1 MPLLAFIIE
10 LYKYFGLPIGVSL
23 TLYFVW
29 FFSTNPEKFEKWAA
43 IFAWAVSGIWEHT
56 DYFAT
61 KFEIQGRVNSFVA
74 ALEASTTITFPR
86 ISLRWTARGKDE
98 IVWEEGQAIIVMR
111 DRNHRSKNFIHAA
124 YLFTAEALLKKSAR
138 HLSKTQK
145 TSLDLFST
153 KLILE
158 KERKSS
164 VEQFMSEYFVP
175 ELDKN
180 QAVPRLI
187 QQYVHIERL
196 GVFFPILI
204 QELTYLG
211 SKVFLSK
218 PSSEVIDEVKL
229 LIDFLEKFAQREVGD
244 LKTPDTFAG
253 KYMRCAIRIV
263 ASKPV
268 RERGDITSHKE
279 RINYCVQGKFENI
292 YIIGNGDLK
301 NRQFMDD
308 VAGACLSENESLE
321 KVRDYQFKGQIKIQG
336 NLTNVSTYLIH
347 LHNPSAVK
355 YLYEANDLDTEVK

>member
-1 MPLLAFIIE
+1 MSILIALYQVFGFPLGIGITLIVGW
-10 LYKYFGLPIGVSL
+10 YFLK
-23 TLYFVW
+23 
-29 FFSTNPEKFEKWAA
+29 NPEKFEKWMSM
-43 IFAWAVSGIWEHT
+43 IVWVVSRVWKNAE
-56 DYFAT
+56 YFAT
-61 KFEIQGRVNSFVA
+61 KSEIQGRVNSFVST
-74 ALEASTTITFPR
+74 LESNTTTTFPR
-86 ISLRWTARGKDE
+86 VSLRWKARGSDE
-98 IVWEEGQAIIVMR
+98 IVWDEGQAIIVMR
-111 DRNHRSKNFIHAA
+111 DRTHRNKNLIHAA

-158 KERKSS
+158 KESKFA

-175 ELDKN
+175 EIDKN
-180 QAVPRLI
+180 EAIRGFI

-196 GVFFPILI
+196 GAFFPILI

-218 PSSEVIDEVKL
+218 PSEEVVEEVKSL
-229 LIDFLEKFAQREVGD
+229 VKFLEKFSEREVGD
-244 LKTPDTFAG
+244 TTTADTFVG

-263 ASKPV
+263 ASRAV

-292 YIIGNGDLK
+292 YIIGSGARE
-301 NRQFMDD
+301 NRKFMDE
-308 VAGACLSENESLE
+308 VAGACLSENERLE
-321 KVRDYQFKGQIKIQG
+321 KVRDYQFKGQIRINS

-347 LHNPSAVK
+347 LHNPGAVK
-355 YLYEANDLDTEVK
+355 YLYEANDIDTETT

>member
-1 MPLLAFIIE
+1 MSFVIA
-10 LYKYFGLPIGVSL
+10 LYQFFGFPIGVGA
-23 TLYFVW
+23 TLVIGWYFLK
-29 FFSTNPEKFEKWAA
+29 NPEKFEKWASM
-43 IFAWAVSGIWEHT
+43 IAWAISHIWKT
-56 DYFAT
+56 ADYFAT
-61 KFEIQGRVNSFVA
+61 KSEIQGRVNSFVSS
-74 ALEASTTITFPR
+74 LEANTTTTFPR

-98 IVWEEGQAIIVMR
+98 IVWEEGQAIIIMR
-111 DRNHRSKNFIHAA
+111 DRNHRNKNLIHAA

-158 KERKSS
+158 KESKSS

-175 ELDKN
+175 ELDKHE
-180 QAVPRLI
+180 AIRGLI

-196 GVFFPILI
+196 GAFFPILI

-218 PSSEVIDEVKL
+218 PSSEIIDEVKS
-229 LIDFLEKFAQREVGD
+229 IVDFLEKFAQREVGD
-244 LKTPDTFAG
+244 TTTPDTFVG

-263 ASKPV
+263 ASRAV

-292 YIIGNGDLK
+292 YIIGNGEKK
-301 NRQFMDD
+301 NRKFMDD
-308 VAGACLSENESLE
+308 VAGACLSENEGLE
-321 KVRDYQFKGQIKIQG
+321 KVRDYQFKGQIKISG

-355 YLYEANDLDTEVK
+355 YLYEANDIDTEVR